1 MDVSMLTVALLACPL
16 VFSLI
21 MAALPKTT
29 SYNVFA
35 GLNTIS
41 VAATLVLSVVTAGT
55 MLSSGQNI
63 DALGLWLHLDS
74 LSSIFVLLVGIIG
87 FITGVYSISYIK
99 IDIEEKTMPAER
111 TKQYYALFSLFV
123 FTMLLAC
130 LSNNIIL
137 TWAAVEATTLS
148 TVFLVGIYKNKQAL
162 EASWKYAMVCT
173 AGVAFGLF
181 GTLLIYANAADI
193 MPNAHEAAFLTSIM
207 PYADQFDPMLVRLA
221 FAFIVIGF
229 GTKAGLFPMHTWLPD
244 AHSQAPSP
252 VSALLSGV
260 LLKCAM
266 LVIIRFYSLSIIT
279 VGDTYPRTLLLILGT
294 LSILVAALCIF
305 KQDDIKRRF
314 AYSSVD
320 NVGVVA
326 LCLGIGGPLGIAA
339 CLLHCIFHGFTKAL
353 AFCMA
358 GNIQHIYHT
367 RDLNKIKGV
376 VEIAPVTAALTI
388 IALLALAAFPP
399 FALFISEFLTF
410 VAGVQSG
417 PIWVVVLVAIGLT
430 GVYFALTGIAL
441 KSIFGKAPEGM
452 NRHEVPALMI
462 IPEIAL
468 AIVVMWFGI
477 ATPVAITSGVEDA
490 TSVVLNQSVEELHE
504 APLYRMVF
512 SSQTKTSEVN

>member
-1 MDVSMLTVALLACPL
+1 MLTVALLACPL

-29 SYNVFA
+29 SYSVFA

-229 GTKAGLFPMHTWLPD
+229 GTKAGLFPMHTWLPTRTPRLR
-244 AHSQAPSP
+244 ARSPRCSRACCSSAP
-252 VSALLSGV
+252 
-260 LLKCAM
+260 C
-266 LVIIRFYSLSIIT
+266 
-279 VGDTYPRTLLLILGT
+279 
-294 LSILVAALCIF
+294 
-305 KQDDIKRRF
+305 
-314 AYSSVD
+314 
-320 NVGVVA
+320 
-326 LCLGIGGPLGIAA
+326 
-339 CLLHCIFHGFTKAL
+339 
-353 AFCMA
+353 
-358 GNIQHIYHT
+358 
-367 RDLNKIKGV
+367 
-376 VEIAPVTAALTI
+376 
-388 IALLALAAFPP
+388 
-399 FALFISEFLTF
+399 
-410 VAGVQSG
+410 
-417 PIWVVVLVAIGLT
+417 W
-430 GVYFALTGIAL
+430 
-441 KSIFGKAPEGM
+441 
-452 NRHEVPALMI
+452 
-462 IPEIAL
+462 
-468 AIVVMWFGI
+468 
-477 ATPVAITSGVEDA
+477 
-490 TSVVLNQSVEELHE
+490 
-504 APLYRMVF
+504 
-512 SSQTKTSEVN
+512 

>member
-29 SYNVFA
+29 SYSVFA

-207 PYADQFDPMLVRLA
+207 PFADQFDPMLVRLA

-326 LCLGIGGPLGIAA
+326 LCLGIGGPL
-339 CLLHCIFHGFTKAL
+339 
-353 AFCMA
+353 
-358 GNIQHIYHT
+358 
-367 RDLNKIKGV
+367 
-376 VEIAPVTAALTI
+376 
-388 IALLALAAFPP
+388 
-399 FALFISEFLTF
+399 
-410 VAGVQSG
+410 
-417 PIWVVVLVAIGLT
+417 
-430 GVYFALTGIAL
+430 VYFALTGIAL

-452 NRHEVPALMI
+452 KRHEVPALMI